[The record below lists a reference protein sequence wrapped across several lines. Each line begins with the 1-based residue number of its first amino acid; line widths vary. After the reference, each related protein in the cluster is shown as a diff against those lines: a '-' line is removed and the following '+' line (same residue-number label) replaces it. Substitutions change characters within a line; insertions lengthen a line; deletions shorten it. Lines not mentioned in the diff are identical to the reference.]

1 MATFEGQF
9 TDAADLKIAVVV
21 ARFND
26 LVSSKLLSG
35 CLDCLSRHGIDTSE
49 MSSQLDVA
57 WVPGSFEIPIVSQ
70 QLAKSGRYQV
80 IVTLGAV
87 IRGDTPH
94 FDVVVAEASK
104 GVAAVARDT
113 GVPVFPVLERPVPPS
128 MVPGEEAWPT
138 QPIPTRPPPLVRQ
151 ATYEADLTNVT
162 PEARAEALREFH
174 KYKTGPLYTPPSLQG
189 TITTPGHLGG
199 AEWGGEGG

>member
-70 QLAKSGRYQV
+70 RLAKSGRYQV
-80 IVTLGAV
+80 IITLGAV

-104 GVAAVARDT
+104 GVATVARET
-113 GVPVFPVLERPVPPS
+113 GVPVIFGVLTTDTMQQALERAGIKS
-128 MVPGEEAWPT
+128 NLGWSYG
-138 QPIPTRPPPLVRQ
+138 L
-151 ATYEADLTNVT
+151 
-162 PEARAEALREFH
+162 EALEM
-174 KYKTGPLYTPPSLQG
+174 GSLMR
-189 TITTPGHLGG
+189 ILP
-199 AEWGGEGG
+199 EV